1 MQGYRYV
8 SLFFCLM
15 LLAGLLPISGY
26 AADADR
32 QTLESILSDLEKKI
46 EDADKRMIAHPKFL
60 DELRALVKQYRSRL
74 RLAYLSENF
83 DDGEY
88 RNNPTWVVISGKFQV
103 AGTQRLLSEVSAE
116 QPKTPPSSSSEKST
130 PLGIFLKDVLKTTP
144 EEEKGTGET
153 PSKTLEARIQTL
165 AKIGPEFEVD
175 LTFLSRSSWGS
186 MEVVLLGGTQNTSYY
201 RMVYRA
207 EASSERPI
215 EIIRDREGKSYLID
229 TATQYPNLDD
239 GIPHRIQW
247 MRDSQGRMRVV
258 VDGKEVLSTYEIYYR
273 SNFSG
278 LALVNKG
285 GTYEW
290 GPISV
295 FKTIETKT
303 Q

>member
-1 MQGYRYV
+1 
-8 SLFFCLM
+8 M
-15 LLAGLLPISGY
+15 LLASFLSVSGY
-26 AADADR
+26 AADQDR
-32 QTLESILSDLEKKI
+32 QTLEGLISDLEKKI

-60 DELRALVKQYRSRL
+60 DELRVLVNQYRSRL
-74 RLAYLSENF
+74 RLVYLSEDFN
-83 DDGEY
+83 DGEY
-88 RNNPTWVVISGKFQV
+88 RNNPTWVVASGKFQV
-103 AGTQRLLSEVSAE
+103 TGSHRLLSEVSAE
-116 QPKTPPSSSSEKST
+116 QPKTPPPSSSEKST
-130 PLGIFLKDVLKTTP
+130 PLGIFMKDILKTTT
-144 EEEKGTGET
+144 EEEKGGGET
-153 PSKTLEARIQTL
+153 PSVSLEARIQTL

-175 LTFLSRSSWGS
+175 LTFLSRSSRGS
-186 MEVVLLGGTQNTSYY
+186 MEVLLLGGTQNTPLY

-207 EASSERPI
+207 GASSERPI
-215 EIIRDREGKSYLID
+215 EIIREREGKSYLIE
-229 TATQYPNLDD
+229 TATQYPSLDD
-239 GIPHRIQW
+239 GILHRLQW

-295 FKTIETKT
+295 FKAIETKT

>member
-1 MQGYRYV
+1 MRVHRYI
-8 SLFFCLM
+8 SLFFCLI
-15 LLAGLLPISGY
+15 LLAGFVPILSN
-26 AADADR
+26 AADQER
-32 QTLESILSDLEKKI
+32 QSLEGLISDLEKKI

-60 DELRALVKQYRSRL
+60 EELKALVKQYRSRL
-74 RLAYLSENF
+74 RLAYLSEDF

-88 RNNPTWVVISGKFQV
+88 RNNPTWVVTSGKFQV
-103 AGTQRLLSEVSAE
+103 TGSHRLLSEVSAE
-116 QPKTPPSSSSEKST
+116 QPKTPPPSSSEKST

-144 EEEKGTGET
+144 EEEKGPEEI
-153 PSKTLEARIQTL
+153 PSKISEARIYTL

-175 LTFLSRSSWGS
+175 LTFLSRSSRGS
-186 MEVVLLGGTQNTSYY
+186 MEVILLGGTQNTSYY
-201 RMVYRA
+201 RIVYRT

-215 EIIRDREGKSYLID
+215 EIIREREGKSYLID

-239 GIPHRIQW
+239 GIPHRLQW

-285 GTYEW
+285 GIYEW

-295 FKTIETKT
+295 FKAIETKT

>member
-1 MQGYRYV
+1 MHVHRYV
-8 SLFFCLM
+8 SLLFCLM
-15 LLAGLLPISGY
+15 LLAGLFPISGY

-60 DELRALVKQYRSRL
+60 EELRALVKQYRSRL
-74 RLAYLSENF
+74 RLAYLSEDF

-88 RNNPTWVVISGKFQV
+88 RNNPTWVVTSGKFKV
-103 AGTQRLLSEVSAE
+103 TGSHRLLSEVSAE
-116 QPKTPPSSSSEKST
+116 QPKTPPSSSSEKSN
-130 PLGIFLKDVLKTTP
+130 PLDIFLKDVLKSTP
-144 EEEKGTGET
+144 EEEKETGET
-153 PSKTLEARIQTL
+153 PATTSEARIQTL
-165 AKIGPEFEVD
+165 TKIGPEFEAD

-186 MEVVLLGGTQNTSYY
+186 MEVVLLGGTQNTPYY
-201 RMVYRA
+201 RIVYRA
-207 EASSERPI
+207 GASSERPI
-215 EIIRDREGKSYLID
+215 EIIRERDGRSYLID
-229 TATQYPNLDD
+229 TATRYPNLDD
-239 GIPHRIQW
+239 NIPHRLQW
-247 MRDSQGRMRVV
+247 IRDSQGRMRVV

-278 LALVNKG
+278 LALVNNG

-295 FKTIETKT
+295 FKTIEIKT

>member
-1 MQGYRYV
+1 MQVHRYV
-8 SLFFCLM
+8 SLLFCLI
-15 LLAGLLPISGY
+15 LLAGFLPILGY
-26 AADADR
+26 AADQDR
-32 QTLESILSDLEKKI
+32 QSLESLISDLEKKI

-60 DELRALVKQYRSRL
+60 EELRALVKQYRSRL

-88 RNNPTWVVISGKFQV
+88 RNNPAWVVASGKFQV
-103 AGTQRLLSEVSAE
+103 TGSHRLLSEVSAE
-116 QPKTPPSSSSEKST
+116 QPKTPPPSSSEKST
-130 PLGIFLKDVLKTTP
+130 PLGGFFKDILRPTT
-144 EEEKGTGET
+144 EGEKGGKET
-153 PSKTLEARIQTL
+153 PAAPAEARIHTL

-175 LTFLSRSSWGS
+175 LTLVSRSSWGS
-186 MEVVLLGGTQNTSYY
+186 MEVVLLGGTQNTPLY

-207 EASSERPI
+207 GASSERPI
-215 EIIRDREGKSYLID
+215 EIIREREGKSYLIE
-229 TATQYPNLDD
+229 TAAQYPYLDD
-239 GIPHRIQW
+239 GIPHRLQW
-247 MRDSQGRMRVV
+247 MRDSQGSMRVV

-278 LALVNKG
+278 LALLNKG

-295 FKTIETKT
+295 FKAIETKT